1 MLTLIQFI
9 KLPEQERLSRIKGHV
24 IDSNATDYNM
34 KHRLDSK
41 LMSFKQYAQ
50 DWLTIITKY
59 ADYQLNRDA
68 LAADSKVAASRLD
81 SESVQDHG
89 HQSTGGNHA

>member
-1 MLTLIQFI
+1 MLTLIQYI
-9 KLPEQERLSRIKGHV
+9 QLPEQERLSMMKGNV
-24 IDSNATDYNM
+24 VQSNATDYNM

-59 ADYQLNRDA
+59 ADYQLNKDE
-68 LAADSKVAASRLD
+68 LTADSKAAASRLD
-81 SESVQDHG
+81 SEPVQDQRH
-89 HQSTGGNHA
+89 

>member
-59 ADYQLNRDA
+59 ADYQLNKDA

-81 SESVQDHG
+81 SEPVQDHG